1 MIRNLFTILM
11 AVLLLFVINHIY
23 QPISRINLYFS
34 QFENVQTIYKDDY
47 LFRDLNKNQQ
57 LDIYEDARVS
67 IELRVNDVL
76 SQMTIEEKVGLMF
89 HPPFTVN
96 PGIGMRIYEIL
107 IRGNQFTESHIIKK
121 NINHFNL
128 YGNPDPVKLAKRIN
142 QLQNYA
148 ARSRLGIPLTISSD
162 PIHEVERGGGIA
174 SFSVQGFSKWPSQL
188 GLAATRDV
196 ELVKKFADIARQEY
210 LAVGIRTA
218 LHPMADLATDPRWAR
233 NFGTFGSDSKLS
245 TSLTLAYMDGFQGE
259 NIDSQSVLTMV
270 KHFPG
275 GGPQE
280 NGLDAHLM
288 SGENQ
293 VYPGK
298 MFDYHLEPFIEAINN
313 NLKVIMPYYGIAV
326 DQSNENIAI
335 GFNRYLLNDL
345 LREKLN
351 YDGVICSDWG
361 IITGRHWGV
370 TNLTIPERYIKAI
383 NAGIDQFGGEM
394 HPEIVVQLVKEN
406 KINESRIDRSARRIL
421 KNKFEL
427 GLFDDPFV
435 DIESVDKLINTQI
448 TQKLALDAQRK
459 SVVMLKNSNLLPLT
473 EETKIYVDGMEFKDS
488 DINKVNTIEEADVIL
503 MYLHTVFNGN
513 QEPGTDRLFD
523 RFLSNL
529 FPNTDLRFN
538 NQVIKRASEYSQVKP
553 LILVVDLNRPA
564 ILSELNDL
572 SDALIGTFGVNDE
585 VIHEIINGKTNPS
598 GKLPFELPSSMSEVE
613 EQFEDVPDDTA
624 NPLYKYGYGLSFTD

>member
-1 MIRNLFTILM
+1 M
-11 AVLLLFVINHIY
+11 AALLLFVINHIY

-259 NIDSQSVLTMV
+259 NINSQSVLTMV

-326 DQSNENIAI
+326 DQSDENIAI

-406 KINESRIDRSARRIL
+406 KIDESRIDRSARRIL

-435 DIESVDKLINTQI
+435 DIVSVDKLINTQI

-613 EQFEDVPDDTA
+613 EQLEDVPDDTA

>member
-1 MIRNLFTILM
+1 MIRTLFTILM
-11 AVLLLFVINHIY
+11 AALLLFVINHIY

-34 QFENVQTIYKDDY
+34 QFKNVQTIYKDDY

-259 NIDSQSVLTMV
+259 NINSQSVLTMV

-394 HPEIVVQLVKEN
+394 HPEIVVQLVREN
-406 KINESRIDRSARRIL
+406 KIDESRIDRSARRIL

-613 EQFEDVPDDTA
+613 EQLEDVPDDTA
-624 NPLYKYGYGLSFTD
+624 NPLYEYGYGLSFTD

>member
-1 MIRNLFTILM
+1 MIRALLTVLT
-11 AVLLLFVINHIY
+11 ALLLIFVINHIY

-34 QFENVQTIYKDDY
+34 QFESVETIYKNDH

-57 LDIYEDARVS
+57 LDIYEDARIS
-67 IELRVNDVL
+67 SALRVNDLL

-121 NINHFNL
+121 HINHFNL

-188 GLAATRDV
+188 GLAATRDA

-245 TSLTLAYMDGFQGE
+245 ASLTLAYMDGFQGE
-259 NIDSQSVLTMV
+259 NINSQSVLTMV

-288 SGENQ
+288 SGKNQ

-313 NLKVIMPYYGIAV
+313 NLKVIMPYYGITV
-326 DQSNENIAI
+326 DQSKENVAI

-406 KINESRIDRSARRIL
+406 KIDESRIDQSVRRIL

-435 DIESVDKLINTQI
+435 DIESVDKLINTQT

-488 DINKVNTIEEADVIL
+488 AINKVNTIEEADVIL

-523 RFLSNL
+523 KFLSNL

-538 NQVIKRASEYSQVKP
+538 NQVVKRASEYSQVKP

-598 GKLPFELPSSMSEVE
+598 GALPFELPSSMSEVE
-613 EQFEDVPDDTA
+613 EQLEDVPDDTA

>member
-1 MIRNLFTILM
+1 M

-259 NIDSQSVLTMV
+259 NINSQSVLTMV

-406 KINESRIDRSARRIL
+406 KIDESRIDRSARRIL

-598 GKLPFELPSSMSEVE
+598 GKLPFELPSSMSEVDK
-613 EQFEDVPDDTA
+613 QLEDVPDDTA

>member
-1 MIRNLFTILM
+1 MIRTLFTILM

-259 NIDSQSVLTMV
+259 NINSQSVLTMV

-406 KINESRIDRSARRIL
+406 KIDESRIDRSARRIL

-448 TQKLALDAQRK
+448 TRKLALDAQRK
-459 SVVMLKNSNLLPLT
+459 SVVMLKNNNLLPLT

-613 EQFEDVPDDTA
+613 EQLEDVPDDTA

>member
-174 SFSVQGFSKWPSQL
+174 SFSVRGFSKWPSQL

-259 NIDSQSVLTMV
+259 NINSQSVLTMV

-345 LREKLN
+345 LRETLN

-435 DIESVDKLINTQI
+435 DIVSVDKRINTQL

>member
-1 MIRNLFTILM
+1 M

-174 SFSVQGFSKWPSQL
+174 SFSVRGFSKWPSQL

-259 NIDSQSVLTMV
+259 NINSQSVLTMV

-394 HPEIVVQLVKEN
+394 HPEIVVQLVREN
-406 KINESRIDRSARRIL
+406 KIDESRIDRSARRIL

-624 NPLYKYGYGLSFTD
+624 NPLYKFGYGLSFTD

>member
-1 MIRNLFTILM
+1 M
-11 AVLLLFVINHIY
+11 
-23 QPISRINLYFS
+23 YFS

-188 GLAATRDV
+188 GLAATRDA

-259 NIDSQSVLTMV
+259 NINSQSVLTMV

-335 GFNRYLLNDL
+335 GFNRYLLSDL

-370 TNLTIPERYIKAI
+370 DDLSIEQRYEKSIQ
-383 NAGIDQFGGEM
+383 AGVDQYGGETDTSYL
-394 HPEIVVQLVKEN
+394 IKLVKEN
-406 KINESRIDRSARRIL
+406 KIPESRIDDSVRRIL
-421 KNKFEL
+421 INKFEL
-427 GLFDDPFV
+427 GLFDNPYV
-435 DIESVDKLINTQI
+435 DVNKVKHKVNTQKNI
-448 TQKLALDAQRK
+448 EAGLLAQRK
-459 SVVMLKNSNLLPLT
+459 SLVLLENNGILPLKK
-473 EETKIYVDGMEFKDS
+473 ESKVFIDGL
-488 DINKVNTIEEADVIL
+488 NKEIGKKFGNVVNSPSEADVII
-503 MYLHTVFNGN
+503 MYIHTVFNGN
-513 QEPGTDRLFD
+513 QESGINRIFD
-523 RFLSNL
+523 NFLSKL
-529 FPNTDLRFN
+529 FPNGDLMFEN
-538 NQVIKRASEYSQVKP
+538 DINDKVDEYSKQKE
-553 LILVVDLNRPA
+553 LIVIVDLNRPA
-564 ILSELNDL
+564 ILDHIKKS
-572 SDALIGTFGVNDE
+572 SSGLIGTFGVSDQ
-585 VIHEIINGKTNPS
+585 IIFEGIYGSFNPT
-598 GKLPFELPSSMSEVE
+598 GKLPFEIPSSMEEVLN
-613 EQFEDVPDDTA
+613 QKEDLPDDTI
-624 NPLYKYGYGLSFTD
+624 NPTYEFGYGISY

>member
-1 MIRNLFTILM
+1 MIRTLFTILM

-174 SFSVQGFSKWPSQL
+174 SFSVRGFSKWPSQL

-259 NIDSQSVLTMV
+259 NINSQSVLTMV

-298 MFDYHLEPFIEAINN
+298 MFDYHLEPFVEAINN

-435 DIESVDKLINTQI
+435 DIVSVDKLINTQI

-538 NQVIKRASEYSQVKP
+538 NQVIKRASEYSQLKP

>member
-1 MIRNLFTILM
+1 
-11 AVLLLFVINHIY
+11 
-23 QPISRINLYFS
+23 
-34 QFENVQTIYKDDY
+34 
-47 LFRDLNKNQQ
+47 
-57 LDIYEDARVS
+57 
-67 IELRVNDVL
+67 
-76 SQMTIEEKVGLMF
+76 
-89 HPPFTVN
+89 
-96 PGIGMRIYEIL
+96 
-107 IRGNQFTESHIIKK
+107 
-121 NINHFNL
+121 
-128 YGNPDPVKLAKRIN
+128 
-142 QLQNYA
+142 
-148 ARSRLGIPLTISSD
+148 
-162 PIHEVERGGGIA
+162 
-174 SFSVQGFSKWPSQL
+174 
-188 GLAATRDV
+188 
-196 ELVKKFADIARQEY
+196 
-210 LAVGIRTA
+210 
-218 LHPMADLATDPRWAR
+218 
-233 NFGTFGSDSKLS
+233 
-245 TSLTLAYMDGFQGE
+245 
-259 NIDSQSVLTMV
+259 MV

-288 SGENQ
+288 SGKNQ

-313 NLKVIMPYYGIAV
+313 NLKVIMPYYGITV
-326 DQSNENIAI
+326 DQSKENVAI

-406 KINESRIDRSARRIL
+406 KIDESRIDQSVRRIL

-435 DIESVDKLINTQI
+435 DIESVDKLINTQT

-488 DINKVNTIEEADVIL
+488 AINKVNTIEEADVIL

-523 RFLSNL
+523 KFLSNL

-538 NQVIKRASEYSQVKP
+538 NQVVKRASEYSQVKP

-598 GKLPFELPSSMSEVE
+598 GTLPFELPSSMSEVE
-613 EQFEDVPDDTA
+613 EQLEDVPDDTA

>member
-1 MIRNLFTILM
+1 MIRTLFTILM

-259 NIDSQSVLTMV
+259 NINSQSVLTMV

-288 SGENQ
+288 SGKNQ

-394 HPEIVVQLVKEN
+394 HPEIVVQLVREN
-406 KINESRIDRSARRIL
+406 KIDESRIDRSARRIL

-435 DIESVDKLINTQI
+435 DIVSVDKLINTQI

>member
-1 MIRNLFTILM
+1 M
-11 AVLLLFVINHIY
+11 AALLLFVINHIY

-174 SFSVQGFSKWPSQL
+174 SFSVRGFSKWPSQL

-259 NIDSQSVLTMV
+259 NINSQSVLTMV

-394 HPEIVVQLVKEN
+394 HPEIVVQLVREN
-406 KINESRIDRSARRIL
+406 KIDESRIDQSVRRIL

>member
-1 MIRNLFTILM
+1 MIRTLFTILM
-11 AVLLLFVINHIY
+11 AALLLFVINHIY

-259 NIDSQSVLTMV
+259 NINSQSVLTMV

-406 KINESRIDRSARRIL
+406 KIDESRIDRSARRIL

>member
-174 SFSVQGFSKWPSQL
+174 SFSVRGFSKWPSQL

-394 HPEIVVQLVKEN
+394 HPEIVVQLVREN
-406 KINESRIDRSARRIL
+406 KIDESRIDRSARRIL

-435 DIESVDKLINTQI
+435 DIVSVDKRINTQL

>member
-1 MIRNLFTILM
+1 MIRTLFTILM

-259 NIDSQSVLTMV
+259 NINSQSVLTMV

-435 DIESVDKLINTQI
+435 DIVSVDKLINTQI

-488 DINKVNTIEEADVIL
+488 NINKVNTIEEADVIL

-613 EQFEDVPDDTA
+613 EQLEDVPDDTA

>member
-259 NIDSQSVLTMV
+259 NINSQSVLTMV

-394 HPEIVVQLVKEN
+394 HPEIVVQLVREN
-406 KINESRIDRSARRIL
+406 KIDESRIDRSARRIL
-421 KNKFEL
+421 KNKLEL

>member
-1 MIRNLFTILM
+1 MIRTLFTILM
-11 AVLLLFVINHIY
+11 AALLLFVINHIY

-259 NIDSQSVLTMV
+259 NINSQSVLTMV

-394 HPEIVVQLVKEN
+394 HPEIVVQLVREN
-406 KINESRIDRSARRIL
+406 KIDESRIDRSARRIL

-435 DIESVDKLINTQI
+435 DIESVDKLINTQT

>member
-1 MIRNLFTILM
+1 MIRTLFTILM

-174 SFSVQGFSKWPSQL
+174 SFSVRGFSKWPSQL

-259 NIDSQSVLTMV
+259 NINSQSVLTMV

-335 GFNRYLLNDL
+335 GFNRYLLSDL

-406 KINESRIDRSARRIL
+406 KIDESRIDRSARRIL

>member
-1 MIRNLFTILM
+1 MIRTLFTILM

-76 SQMTIEEKVGLMF
+76 SKMTIEEKVGLMF

-259 NIDSQSVLTMV
+259 NINSQSVLTMV

-326 DQSNENIAI
+326 DQSHENIAI

-383 NAGIDQFGGEM
+383 NAGVDQFGGEM

-406 KINESRIDRSARRIL
+406 KIDESRIDRSARRIL

-435 DIESVDKLINTQI
+435 DIESVDKLINTEI
-448 TQKLALDAQRK
+448 TRKLALDAQRK

-488 DINKVNTIEEADVIL
+488 DINKVNNIEEADVIL

-613 EQFEDVPDDTA
+613 EQLEDVPDDTA

>member
-1 MIRNLFTILM
+1 MIRAILTILT
-11 AVLLLFVINHIY
+11 ALILIFVINHIY

-34 QFENVQTIYKDDY
+34 QFESVETIYKNDY

-57 LDIYEDARVS
+57 LDIYEDARIS
-67 IELRVNDVL
+67 SALRVNDLL

-121 NINHFNL
+121 HINHFNL

-196 ELVKKFADIARQEY
+196 QLVKKFADIARQEY

-245 TSLTLAYMDGFQGE
+245 ASLTLAYMDGFQGE
-259 NIDSQSVLTMV
+259 NINSQSVLTMV

-288 SGENQ
+288 SGKNQ

-313 NLKVIMPYYGIAV
+313 NLKVIMPYYGITV
-326 DQSNENIAI
+326 DQSKENVAI
-335 GFNRYLLNDL
+335 GFNGYLLNDL

-406 KINESRIDRSARRIL
+406 KIDESRIDQSVRRIL

-435 DIESVDKLINTQI
+435 DIESVDKLINTQT

-459 SVVMLKNSNLLPLT
+459 SVVMLKNSNLLSLT

-488 DINKVNTIEEADVIL
+488 AINKVNTIEEADVIL

-523 RFLSNL
+523 KFLSNL

-538 NQVIKRASEYSQVKP
+538 NQVVKRASEYSQVKP

-598 GKLPFELPSSMSEVE
+598 GALPFELPSSMSEVE
-613 EQFEDVPDDTA
+613 EQLEDVPDDTA

>member
-1 MIRNLFTILM
+1 MIKALLTILT
-11 AVLLLFVINHIY
+11 ALLLIFVINHIY

-34 QFENVQTIYKDDY
+34 QFESVETIYKNDY

-57 LDIYEDARVS
+57 LDIYEDARIS
-67 IELRVNDVL
+67 SALRVNDLL

-121 NINHFNL
+121 HINHFNL

-196 ELVKKFADIARQEY
+196 QLVKKFADIARQEY

-245 TSLTLAYMDGFQGE
+245 ASLTLAYMDGFQGE
-259 NIDSQSVLTMV
+259 NINSQSVLTMV

-288 SGENQ
+288 SGKNQ

-313 NLKVIMPYYGIAV
+313 NLKVIMPYYGITV
-326 DQSNENIAI
+326 DQSKENVAI
-335 GFNRYLLNDL
+335 GFNRYLLNTL

-406 KINESRIDRSARRIL
+406 KIDESRIDQSVRRIL

-435 DIESVDKLINTQI
+435 DIESVDKLINTQT

-488 DINKVNTIEEADVIL
+488 AINKVNTIEEADVIL

-523 RFLSNL
+523 KFLSNL

-538 NQVIKRASEYSQVKP
+538 NQVVKRASEYSQVKP

-598 GKLPFELPSSMSEVE
+598 GALPFELPSSMSEVE
-613 EQFEDVPDDTA
+613 EQLEDVPDDTA

>member
-1 MIRNLFTILM
+1 MIRTLFTILM
-11 AVLLLFVINHIY
+11 AALLLFVINHIY

-259 NIDSQSVLTMV
+259 NINSQSVLTMV

-394 HPEIVVQLVKEN
+394 HPEIVVQLVREN
-406 KINESRIDRSARRIL
+406 KIDESRIDRSARRIL

>member
-1 MIRNLFTILM
+1 M
-11 AVLLLFVINHIY
+11 AALLLFVINHIY

-259 NIDSQSVLTMV
+259 NINSQSVLTMV

-394 HPEIVVQLVKEN
+394 HPEIVVQLVREN
-406 KINESRIDRSARRIL
+406 KIDESRIDRSARRIL

-435 DIESVDKLINTQI
+435 DIESVDKLINTQT

>member
-1 MIRNLFTILM
+1 MIRTLFTILM

-259 NIDSQSVLTMV
+259 NINSQSVLTMV

-326 DQSNENIAI
+326 DQSHENIAI

-383 NAGIDQFGGEM
+383 NAGVDQFGGEM

-406 KINESRIDRSARRIL
+406 KIDESRIDRSARRIL

-435 DIESVDKLINTQI
+435 DIESVDKLINTEI
-448 TQKLALDAQRK
+448 TRKLALDAQRK

-613 EQFEDVPDDTA
+613 EQLEDVPDDTA

>member
-1 MIRNLFTILM
+1 M
-11 AVLLLFVINHIY
+11 AALLLFVINHIY

-57 LDIYEDARVS
+57 LDIYEDASVS

-174 SFSVQGFSKWPSQL
+174 SFSVRGFSKWPSQL

-233 NFGTFGSDSKLS
+233 TFGTFGSDSKLS

-259 NIDSQSVLTMV
+259 NINSQSVLTMV

-394 HPEIVVQLVKEN
+394 HPEIVVQLVREN
-406 KINESRIDRSARRIL
+406 KIDESRIDRSARRIL

-435 DIESVDKLINTQI
+435 DIESVDKLINTQT

-613 EQFEDVPDDTA
+613 EQLEDVTDDTA
-624 NPLYKYGYGLSFTD
+624 NPLYEYGYGLSFTD

>member
-1 MIRNLFTILM
+1 MIRTLFTILM

-259 NIDSQSVLTMV
+259 NINSQSVLTMV

-335 GFNRYLLNDL
+335 GFNRYLLSDL

-406 KINESRIDRSARRIL
+406 KIDESRIDRSARRIL

-435 DIESVDKLINTQI
+435 DIVSVDKLINTQI

-613 EQFEDVPDDTA
+613 EQLEDVPDDTA

>member
-1 MIRNLFTILM
+1 MIRTLFTILM

-174 SFSVQGFSKWPSQL
+174 SFSVRGFSKWPSQL

-259 NIDSQSVLTMV
+259 NINSQSVLTMV

-298 MFDYHLEPFIEAINN
+298 MFDYHLEPFVEAINN

-613 EQFEDVPDDTA
+613 EQLEDVPDDTA
-624 NPLYKYGYGLSFTD
+624 NPLYEYGYGLSFTD

>member
-1 MIRNLFTILM
+1 MIRTLFTILM

-259 NIDSQSVLTMV
+259 NINSQSVLTMV

-335 GFNRYLLNDL
+335 GFNRYLLSDL

-406 KINESRIDRSARRIL
+406 KIDESRIDRSARRIL

-448 TQKLALDAQRK
+448 TRKLALDAQRK
-459 SVVMLKNSNLLPLT
+459 SVVMLKNNNLLPLT

>member
-1 MIRNLFTILM
+1 M

-259 NIDSQSVLTMV
+259 NINSQSVLTMV

-394 HPEIVVQLVKEN
+394 HPEIVVQLVREN
-406 KINESRIDRSARRIL
+406 KIDESRIDRSARRIL

-613 EQFEDVPDDTA
+613 EQLEDVPDDTA
-624 NPLYKYGYGLSFTD
+624 NPLYEYGYGLSFTD

>member
-1 MIRNLFTILM
+1 MIRTLFTILM
-11 AVLLLFVINHIY
+11 AALLLFVINHIY

-174 SFSVQGFSKWPSQL
+174 SFSVRGFSKWPSQL

-196 ELVKKFADIARQEY
+196 GLVKKFADIARQEY

-259 NIDSQSVLTMV
+259 NINSQSVLTMV

-394 HPEIVVQLVKEN
+394 HPEIVVQLVREN
-406 KINESRIDRSARRIL
+406 KIDESRIDRSARRIL

>member
-1 MIRNLFTILM
+1 MIRTLFTILM

-174 SFSVQGFSKWPSQL
+174 SFSVRGFSKWPSQL

-259 NIDSQSVLTMV
+259 NINSQSVLTMV

-435 DIESVDKLINTQI
+435 DIVSVDKLINTQI

-459 SVVMLKNSNLLPLT
+459 SVVMLKNNNLLPLT

-613 EQFEDVPDDTA
+613 EQLEDVPDDTA

>member
-1 MIRNLFTILM
+1 MIRTLFTILM
-11 AVLLLFVINHIY
+11 AALLLFVINHIY

-259 NIDSQSVLTMV
+259 NINSQSVLTMV

-394 HPEIVVQLVKEN
+394 HPEIVVQLVREN
-406 KINESRIDRSARRIL
+406 KIDESRIDRSARRIL

-459 SVVMLKNSNLLPLT
+459 SVVLLKNSNLLPLT

-488 DINKVNTIEEADVIL
+488 DINKVNNIEEADVIL

-613 EQFEDVPDDTA
+613 EQLEDVPDDTA
-624 NPLYKYGYGLSFTD
+624 NPLYEYGYGLSFTD

>member
-1 MIRNLFTILM
+1 MIRTLFTILM
-11 AVLLLFVINHIY
+11 AALLLFVINHIY

-174 SFSVQGFSKWPSQL
+174 SFSVRGFSKWPSQL

-259 NIDSQSVLTMV
+259 NINSQSVLTMV

>member
-1 MIRNLFTILM
+1 M

-174 SFSVQGFSKWPSQL
+174 SFSVRGFSKWPSQL

-259 NIDSQSVLTMV
+259 NINSQSVLTMV

-435 DIESVDKLINTQI
+435 DIVSVDKLINTQI

>member
-1 MIRNLFTILM
+1 MIRAILTILT
-11 AVLLLFVINHIY
+11 ALLLIFVINHIY

-34 QFENVQTIYKDDY
+34 QFESVETIYKNDY

-57 LDIYEDARVS
+57 LDIYEDARIS
-67 IELRVNDVL
+67 SALRVNDLL

-121 NINHFNL
+121 HINHFNL

-196 ELVKKFADIARQEY
+196 QLVKKFADIARQEY

-245 TSLTLAYMDGFQGE
+245 ASLTLAYMDGFQGE
-259 NIDSQSVLTMV
+259 NINSQSVLTMV

-288 SGENQ
+288 SGKNQ

-313 NLKVIMPYYGIAV
+313 NLKVIMPYYGITV
-326 DQSNENIAI
+326 DQSKENVAI

-406 KINESRIDRSARRIL
+406 KIDESRIDQSVRRIL

-435 DIESVDKLINTQI
+435 DIESVDKLINTQT

-488 DINKVNTIEEADVIL
+488 AINKVNTIEEADVIL

-523 RFLSNL
+523 KFLSNL

-538 NQVIKRASEYSQVKP
+538 NQVVKRASEYSQVKP

-598 GKLPFELPSSMSEVE
+598 GALPFELPSSMSEVE
-613 EQFEDVPDDTA
+613 EQLEDVPDDTA

>member
-1 MIRNLFTILM
+1 MIRTLFIILM
-11 AVLLLFVINHIY
+11 AALLLFVINHIY

-174 SFSVQGFSKWPSQL
+174 SFSVRGFSKWPSQL

-259 NIDSQSVLTMV
+259 NINSQSVLTMV

-406 KINESRIDRSARRIL
+406 KIDESRIDRSARRIL

-435 DIESVDKLINTQI
+435 DIVSVDKLINTQI

>member
-1 MIRNLFTILM
+1 MIRAILTILT
-11 AVLLLFVINHIY
+11 ALLLIFVINHIY

-34 QFENVQTIYKDDY
+34 QFESVETIYKNDY

-57 LDIYEDARVS
+57 LDIYEDARIS
-67 IELRVNDVL
+67 SALRVNDLL

-121 NINHFNL
+121 HINHFNL

-196 ELVKKFADIARQEY
+196 QLVKKFADIARQEY

-245 TSLTLAYMDGFQGE
+245 ASLTLAYMDGFQGE
-259 NIDSQSVLTMV
+259 NINSQSVLTMV

-288 SGENQ
+288 SGKNQ

-313 NLKVIMPYYGIAV
+313 NLKVIMPYYGITV
-326 DQSNENIAI
+326 DQSKENVAI
-335 GFNRYLLNDL
+335 GFNGYLLNDL

-406 KINESRIDRSARRIL
+406 KIDESRIDQSVRRIL

-435 DIESVDKLINTQI
+435 DIESVDKLINTQT

-488 DINKVNTIEEADVIL
+488 AINKVNTIEEADVIL

-523 RFLSNL
+523 KFLSNL

-538 NQVIKRASEYSQVKP
+538 NQVVKRASEYSQVKP

-598 GKLPFELPSSMSEVE
+598 GALPFELPSSMSEVE
-613 EQFEDVPDDTA
+613 EQLEDVPDDTA

>member
-1 MIRNLFTILM
+1 M

-174 SFSVQGFSKWPSQL
+174 SFSVRGFSKWPSQL

-259 NIDSQSVLTMV
+259 NINSQSVLTMV

-406 KINESRIDRSARRIL
+406 KIDESRIDRSARRIL

-572 SDALIGTFGVNDE
+572 SDALIGTFGVHDE

-613 EQFEDVPDDTA
+613 EQLEDVPDDTA
-624 NPLYKYGYGLSFTD
+624 NPLYEYGYGLSFTD

>member
-1 MIRNLFTILM
+1 MIRTLFTILM
-11 AVLLLFVINHIY
+11 AALLLFVINHIY

-259 NIDSQSVLTMV
+259 NINSQSVLTMV

-394 HPEIVVQLVKEN
+394 HPEIVVQLVREN
-406 KINESRIDRSARRIL
+406 KIDESRIDRSARRIL

-435 DIESVDKLINTQI
+435 DIVSVDKRINTQL